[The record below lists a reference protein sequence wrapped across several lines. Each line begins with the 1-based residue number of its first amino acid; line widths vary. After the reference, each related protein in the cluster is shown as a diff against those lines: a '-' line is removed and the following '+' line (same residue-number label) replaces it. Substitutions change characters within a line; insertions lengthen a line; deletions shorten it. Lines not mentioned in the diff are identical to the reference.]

1 MRYAGCVEEGGTDVR
16 IWFWGWVV
24 AAVAISTVSVVFRDR
39 ASFPFGIGAA
49 LAAALEAVGADP
61 SLELAAFAGA
71 SVIIFAVANY
81 ARYRPRHLHRG
92 VGRHGVSSPRED

>member
-1 MRYAGCVEEGGTDVR
+1 MEGVDVR

-24 AAVAISTVSVVFRDR
+24 AAVAIAAVSVVLRDR
-39 ASFPFGIGAA
+39 ASFPFAIGAA
-49 LAAALEAVGADP
+49 FAAALEAVGADP

-81 ARYRPRHLHRG
+81 APYRPRHLHRG
-92 VGRHGVSSPRED
+92 LGRHGVSATRED

>member
-1 MRYAGCVEEGGTDVR
+1 MR
-16 IWFWGWVV
+16 IWFWGWIV
-24 AAVAISTVSVVFRDR
+24 AAVAIAAVSAVLRDR
-39 ASFPFGIGAA
+39 VSFPFAIGAA

-71 SVIIFAVANY
+71 SVIVFAVVNY

-92 VGRHGVSSPRED
+92 LGRHGVSAPRED